1 MRTEMI
7 KNVNQ
12 DKKRVYYHCH
22 RCQQSASQ
30 SCLTHKQLIE
40 IFLGSE
46 IDKISQRRRF
56 ECGFCLK
63 IGYADIGKPLCL
75 FCKSDNVHYI

>member
-1 MRTEMI
+1 MRTETS
-7 KNVNQ
+7 KNVIQ
-12 DKKRVYYHCH
+12 DRKRVYYHCH
-22 RCQQSASQ
+22 RCQQSAST
-30 SCLTHKQLIE
+30 SCLAHKQLIE

-63 IGYADIGKPLCL
+63 IGFATTEKAICS
-75 FCKSDNVHYI
+75 FCHSDNIHFI